1 VVEDELS
8 DRQLIKQFQAGDLHA
23 FSVFI
28 LRHQDRLTRIAAT
41 SIYVSANTEDVVQE
55 VFLRA
60 YKGLGKFRFG
70 AEPFTW
76 LYRTLKNVCMEM
88 NRKQG
93 QVLANQGRTDESIAD
108 GHDEYMQ
115 DLGTQLDNQRN
126 IKKVRAFV
134 ACLPEKQREVII
146 LRLFEGFSI
155 KQTAKI
161 IGCRTGTV
169 KAHLHKAITNLR
181 QSVNL
186 KLDPKEFSY
195 DG

>member
-1 VVEDELS
+1 MIEDELS
-8 DRQLIKQFQAGDLHA
+8 DRQLIKQFQKGDLQA
-23 FSVFI
+23 FSIFVS
-28 LRHQDRLTRIAAT
+28 RHQDRLMRVAAT

-60 YKGLGKFRFG
+60 YKGLSKFRFG

-76 LYRTLKNVCMEM
+76 LYRTLKNVCKEM

-93 QVLANQGRTDESIAD
+93 QVFSPQDIDDESISD
-108 GHDEYMQ
+108 DQDEHSQ
-115 DLGTQLDNQRN
+115 DLGTQLDHQRN
-126 IKKVRAFV
+126 IRKIKAFV
-134 ACLPEKQREVII
+134 DCLPEKQREVVV
-146 LRLFEGFSI
+146 LRIFEGFSI

-181 QSVNL
+181 QSRDLNRRRE
-186 KLDPKEFSY
+186 EFSY
-195 DG
+195 D